1 MHRRFRAGGAS
12 LAQCLSSD
20 CSFPVRRGRV
30 LSAAWAWV
38 AAWSIVVRPIDR
50 GCDVGFTLGQ
60 IVTACVVRSFRTT
73 AALAAQALVCC
84 ACERSGGE
92 HMLVSRGARST
103 YYRGGVRRQL
113 PGWAIWRVLLA
124 CVACARLTS
133 RSTRAF
139 PGRPAAR
146 PSWRRLACFVSH
158 LVENEMS
165 QHPIALLIE
174 KADKA
179 INEEDFDTVVDLY
192 AEDAVLVIRPGKT
205 AVGKVQIRNAMEAI
219 AAHFDR
225 SLDVRQAGMVILE
238 TGDTALVLART
249 LVSAKN
255 SPTIERK
262 ATYAFRKDAED
273 RWMCAIDNSYGH
285 EVLDAGA

>member
-1 MHRRFRAGGAS
+1 
-12 LAQCLSSD
+12 
-20 CSFPVRRGRV
+20 
-30 LSAAWAWV
+30 
-38 AAWSIVVRPIDR
+38 
-50 GCDVGFTLGQ
+50 
-60 IVTACVVRSFRTT
+60 
-73 AALAAQALVCC
+73 
-84 ACERSGGE
+84 
-92 HMLVSRGARST
+92 
-103 YYRGGVRRQL
+103 
-113 PGWAIWRVLLA
+113 
-124 CVACARLTS
+124 
-133 RSTRAF
+133 
-139 PGRPAAR
+139 
-146 PSWRRLACFVSH
+146 
-158 LVENEMS
+158 MS

-192 AEDAVLVIRPGKT
+192 AENAVLVIRPGKT

>member
-1 MHRRFRAGGAS
+1 
-12 LAQCLSSD
+12 
-20 CSFPVRRGRV
+20 
-30 LSAAWAWV
+30 
-38 AAWSIVVRPIDR
+38 
-50 GCDVGFTLGQ
+50 
-60 IVTACVVRSFRTT
+60 
-73 AALAAQALVCC
+73 
-84 ACERSGGE
+84 
-92 HMLVSRGARST
+92 
-103 YYRGGVRRQL
+103 
-113 PGWAIWRVLLA
+113 
-124 CVACARLTS
+124 
-133 RSTRAF
+133 
-139 PGRPAAR
+139 
-146 PSWRRLACFVSH
+146 
-158 LVENEMS
+158 MS

-179 INEEDFDTVVDLY
+179 INEEDFDTVDLY
-192 AEDAVLVIRPGKT
+192 AENAVLVIRPGKT